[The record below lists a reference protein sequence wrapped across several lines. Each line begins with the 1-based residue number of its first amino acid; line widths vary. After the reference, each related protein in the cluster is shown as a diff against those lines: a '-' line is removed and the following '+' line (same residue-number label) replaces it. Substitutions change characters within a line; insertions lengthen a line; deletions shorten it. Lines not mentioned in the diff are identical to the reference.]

1 LACVIEAAGRAGGLC
16 RFKKQNFAPK
26 LLVTDKLG
34 SYGSGFRQLRLTI
47 GAAEKQSR

>member
-1 LACVIEAAGRAGGLC
+1 MPVQETELRTEV
-16 RFKKQNFAPK
+16 
-26 LLVTDKLG
+26 LVTDKLG